1 MLSSTTPRWA
11 TPERKNYLQSL
22 LLEYLRDRKGWK
34 LDLMT
39 GEFYHSD
46 YEKRINGLIKD
57 WQAADREQDLAEWQA
72 EQKRIHS
79 LGEKVLPLRGRF
91 SAVSR
96 EVYHDAQPLYY
107 MVGLGMSGVTLH
119 PFAKVRIAS
128 SYLTLHIDLGDSLK
142 RMSRNKRHKIIR
154 YGASIPLDC
163 ERRVNSLIQSAVLHH
178 RAH

>member
-57 WQAADREQDLAEWQA
+57 WQAADREQALFEWQE

-79 LGEKVLPLRGRF
+79 LGEKGLPLRGRF
-91 SAVSR
+91 SAVAR

-107 MVGLGMSGVTLH
+107 LIGLGMSGVTKH
-119 PFAKVRIAS
+119 QFAKVRLAS
-128 SYLTLHIDLGDSLK
+128 SYLTLHIDLEDSL
-142 RMSRNKRHKIIR
+142 RPMSKNKRRKAIR
-154 YGASIPLDC
+154 YGGNFPIEC
-163 ERRVNSLIQSAVLHH
+163 ERKVSALIQSAVLHH